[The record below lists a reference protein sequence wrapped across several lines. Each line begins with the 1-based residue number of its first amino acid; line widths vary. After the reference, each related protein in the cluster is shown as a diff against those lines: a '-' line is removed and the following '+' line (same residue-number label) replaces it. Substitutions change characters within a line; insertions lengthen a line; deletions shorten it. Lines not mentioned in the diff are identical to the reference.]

1 MSNFF
6 VWCVSVE
13 VLDIERQKNTL
24 NVYNHTFLYM
34 YTHDLPISFSRLL
47 LKIFENFVDSIQQN
61 DKLTLN
67 IFIRED
73 INSDKTDTR

>member
-1 MSNFF
+1 
-6 VWCVSVE
+6 
-13 VLDIERQKNTL
+13 
-24 NVYNHTFLYM
+24 M

-47 LKIFENFVDSIQQN
+47 LKIFEIFFDSIQQN